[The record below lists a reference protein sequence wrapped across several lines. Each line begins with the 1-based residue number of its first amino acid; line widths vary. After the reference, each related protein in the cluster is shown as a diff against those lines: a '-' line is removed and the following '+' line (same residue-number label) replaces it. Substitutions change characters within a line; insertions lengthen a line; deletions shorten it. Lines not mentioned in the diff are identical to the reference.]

1 MTFTIADDV
10 SSICANRLLKK
21 YKKLKVL
28 TMSAISHIT
37 NSQGEDYRFVIMRGD
52 IHNPYASELY
62 KSILILYPEVNE
74 NNRKKL
80 SIELD
85 KAISLAE
92 NNLPMEKQ
100 LLSKNIH

>member
-21 YKKLKVL
+21 YKKLKSL

-37 NSQGEDYRFVIMRGD
+37 NSQGEDYRFVIMRGN

-62 KSILILYPEVNE
+62 KSILILYPEINE
-74 NNRKKL
+74 SNRKKL
-80 SIELD
+80 NIELD

-100 LLSKNIH
+100 LTSKNSH